1 MSFFPDLRRSKIYVG
16 SVIHRGVEPFHMKS
30 LVYLLRDAHYG
41 YFPEVG
47 DALVERARGTSATHF
62 LRHTDAEVHL
72 SLDSDIVDF
81 EKTAIDVMCEQAV
94 KYGIV
99 GGVYICKS
107 VARTYPSTLLEEGQR
122 VMFAND
128 QTPVPVKW
136 IATGCVA
143 VHRRV
148 FEAMAETMP
157 LLHATD
163 GIRAFY
169 NFYHSMEYDV
179 GGETGKIL
187 LSEDYA
193 FSERAKALGFT
204 SYINPA
210 IRMGHVGP
218 YVYRLEDMASDYLVN
233 QPLALTR
240 VDRYWHVECEGKK
253 ATPEEMGRLPE
264 GKGKEIRDLFLVQ
277 AGRQTDPP
285 PTDGR
290 GARRRRAKKE
300 KKEKAHV

>member
-1 MSFFPDLRRSKIYVG
+1 MIFFPDLRRSKIYIG
-16 SVIHRGVEPFHMKS
+16 STIWRAVEAFHMKS
-30 LVYLLRDAHYG
+30 LVYLLRDPHYG

-62 LRHTDAEVHL
+62 LRHTDADVHL

-81 EKTAIDVMCEQAV
+81 NKNAIDLMCEQAV
-94 KYGIV
+94 EFDIV
-99 GGVYICKS
+99 GAVYICKS
-107 VARTYPSTLLEEGQR
+107 VARTYPATFLEEGKR
-122 VMFAND
+122 VMFAQD
-128 QTPVPVKW
+128 PTPVPVKW
-136 IATGCVA
+136 IAAGCVA

-148 FEAMAETMP
+148 FEKMAETLP
-157 LLHATD
+157 LLHESD

-169 NFYHSMEYDV
+169 PFYQSLIYDA

-210 IRMGHVGP
+210 VRMGHVGP
-218 YVYRLEDMASDYLVN
+218 YTYRLEDMVSEYLIN
-233 QPLALTR
+233 QPIALTR
-240 VDRYWHVECEGKK
+240 VDRYWHAECEGLK

-264 GKGKEIRDLFLVQ
+264 GRGQEIRALF
-277 AGRQTDPP
+277 DE
-285 PTDGR
+285 PTNGR
-290 GARRRRAKKE
+290 GARRRKARRE
-300 KKEKAHV
+300 KKAHA